1 MLNLFLL
8 FNIFQE
14 EKLEPIDKI
23 YLVNSLIYCMRI
35 FDNFL

>member
-1 MLNLFLL
+1 MLL

-14 EKLEPIDKI
+14 EKLETIDKI